1 MRMGAFSA
9 ATRHAYWYVDGR
21 WTTISPQSWPGKVA
35 TGLGLAGR
43 RRSGDPGLITAL
55 GLQALSQADV
65 ILYDALVDETLLT
78 LATAEKSMPASA
90 PACAAASRTKS
101 PTCW

>member
-1 MRMGAFSA
+1 MD
-9 ATRHAYWYVDGR
+9 DGR
-21 WTTISPQSWPGKVA
+21 HIAGK
-35 TGLGLAGR
+35 LGLAKLQPGWVWLV
-43 RRSGDPGLITAL
+43 GAGPDPGLITAL

-78 LATAEKSMPASA
+78 WRRLKKSMPASA